1 MFISSG
7 VNDNKNRQNLRPWH
21 MFNQQHIGMKYQG
34 NITSKG
40 AGPNLI
46 PPNSREK
53 MHLKKSS
60 DKGPHFLC
68 SIQTAGNRWGLNRQL
83 VGKNMYYPSTTYKV
97 MPPNDKLAF
106 KAPFTIPQQPRCKEV
121 NLFSLIWKR
130 PPHETMFF
138 CPGFPHSI
146 GTIQRGA

>member
-21 MFNQQHIGMKYQG
+21 MFNQQQIGMKYQG

-40 AGPNLI
+40 GWSKPD
-46 PPNSREK
+46 SSKFKGK

-97 MPPNDKLAF
+97 MPPNDKLVF
-106 KAPFTIPQQPRCKEV
+106 KAPFANLYPPTTIV
-121 NLFSLIWKR
+121 
-130 PPHETMFF
+130 
-138 CPGFPHSI
+138 
-146 GTIQRGA
+146 